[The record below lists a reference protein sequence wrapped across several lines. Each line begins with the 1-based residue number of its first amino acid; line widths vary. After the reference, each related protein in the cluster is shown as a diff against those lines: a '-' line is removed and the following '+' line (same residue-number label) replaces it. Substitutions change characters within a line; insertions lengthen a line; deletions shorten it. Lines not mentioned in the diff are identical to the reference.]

1 MIELPVLFSFVLVVF
16 ALFLIPGPAVLM
28 TLARAASG
36 GRRNGVLTG
45 LGIACGDLAHA
56 LLATFGLSAVL
67 MTAATAFAVVK
78 YAGVAYLV
86 YLGLKA
92 IFEKTND
99 LNLPSAGKVDVW
111 TAFRQGALTGVLN
124 PKTALFFLAF
134 LPQFVRQEQGGVT
147 MQLAELGLLFA
158 LLSAIYL
165 SLVAMAGSALG
176 GWIGRNRG
184 IGRWQGKVVGTIYL
198 GLGAKLAL
206 QER

>member
-1 MIELPVLFSFVLVVF
+1 VIELPVLFSFVLVVL

-36 GRRNGVLTG
+36 GRRIGVLTG
-45 LGIACGDLAHA
+45 LGIACGDLMHA

-67 MTAATAFAVVK
+67 MTSATAFAVVK

-92 IFEKTND
+92 IFEKTGE
-99 LNLPSAGKVDVW
+99 LNLPNARKVDGW
-111 TAFRQGALTGVLN
+111 TAFRQGALTEMLN

-134 LPQFVRQEQGGVT
+134 LPQFVHQEQGSVT
-147 MQLAELGLLFA
+147 LQLAELGVLFA
-158 LLSAIYL
+158 LLSAVYS

>member
-1 MIELPVLFSFVLVVF
+1 MIELPVLFSFVLVVL

-36 GRRNGVLTG
+36 GRRIGVLTG
-45 LGIACGDLAHA
+45 LGIACGDLMHA

-67 MTAATAFAVVK
+67 MTSATAFAVVK

-92 IFEKTND
+92 IFEKTGE
-99 LNLPSAGKVDVW
+99 LSLPSARKVDGW
-111 TAFRQGALTGVLN
+111 MAFRQGALTEMLN

-134 LPQFVRQEQGGVT
+134 LPQFVHQGQGSVT
-147 MQLAELGLLFA
+147 LQLAELGLLFA
-158 LLSAIYL
+158 LLSAIY
-165 SLVAMAGSALG
+165 SSFVAMAGSALG